1 MNYIIENIDIYKPF
15 EIIENGTL
23 VIKGHKI
30 HRIFNAGELPQSY
43 LYDEEYTRIDSF
55 ESVLIPGFIDLHIH
69 GGGGADVTDD
79 SETDIAKITKRHLE
93 NGTTGLLLTTFS
105 GCGLDDLERQI
116 ENIRKSMDFNESIL
130 GIHLEGPF
138 LNPSYCGMY
147 PSSSFVLP
155 DVELLKK
162 WIKISNDTIRMITM
176 APELEGALDLI
187 SFCSENSIVT
197 SIGHTDAD
205 YELVRKAIN
214 FGASS
219 VTHIF
224 NAMSQLHHRDPGVVG
239 AALMEDRL
247 SAQIIC
253 DGIHLHPLIV
263 KMIVQLKGAQNTYLV
278 TDAMRAAGMSPG
290 DYNLGKFETV
300 RYENGAVR
308 SKDGTLASTALTMLD
323 SLRNILAFG
332 DVSFMHAVHM
342 TSTTPA
348 RLLGL
353 QNYLGAI
360 EEGYDADL
368 IILDRELNL
377 KNVFLK
383 GKKIK

>member
-23 VIKGHKI
+23 VIKGTKI
-30 HRIFNAGELPQSY
+30 HRIYNLNELPQSY
-43 LYDEEYTRIDSF
+43 LYDKDYTRIDSF

-79 SETDIAKITKRHLE
+79 NETDIDKITKLHLQ
-93 NGTTGLLLTTFS
+93 NGTTGLLLTTYCEYGKKS
-105 GCGLDDLERQI
+105 IEQQI
-116 ENIRKSMDFNESIL
+116 NNIRKTMEFNESIL

-138 LNPSYCGMY
+138 LNPDYCGMY
-147 PSSSFVLP
+147 PSNSFLDP
-155 DVELLKK
+155 DIELLKK
-162 WIKISNDTIRMITM
+162 WIELSGDTIRMITL
-176 APELEGALDLI
+176 APELKDGLELI
-187 SFCSENSIVT
+187 SFCAQNGIVT
-197 SIGHTDAD
+197 SIGHTKAD
-205 YELVRKAIN
+205 YEQIRKAVN

-224 NAMSQLHHRDPGVVG
+224 NAMPQLHHREPGAVG
-239 AALMEDRL
+239 AALMDELL

-263 KMIVQLKGAQNTYLV
+263 KLIVMLKGAQNSYLV
-278 TDAMRAAGMSPG
+278 TDAMRAAGMPYG
-290 DYNLGKFETV
+290 EYKLGTFETIN
-300 RYENGAVR
+300 YKNGAVR

-323 SLRNILAFG
+323 SLKNILAFG
-332 DVSFMHAVHM
+332 DVSFLQAIHM
-342 TSTTPA
+342 ASTTPA

-353 QNYLGAI
+353 QKYLGSI

-368 IILDRELNL
+368 LILDKELNI

-383 GKKIK
+383 GKKII